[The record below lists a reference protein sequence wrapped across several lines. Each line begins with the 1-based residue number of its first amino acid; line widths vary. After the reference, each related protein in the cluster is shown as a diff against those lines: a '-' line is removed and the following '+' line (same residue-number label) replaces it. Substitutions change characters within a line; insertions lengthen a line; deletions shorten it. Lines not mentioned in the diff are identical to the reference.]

1 MISLLCY
8 AGVYAKTKGTSP
20 WEVFSMIR
28 AGNFKLGGYAIGI
41 VLLTILM
48 IGMCVQERFFCRF
61 SVRWVQSFPCFR
73 HCRS

>member
-1 MISLLCY
+1 
-8 AGVYAKTKGTSP
+8 
-20 WEVFSMIR
+20 MIR

-61 SVRWVQSFPCFR
+61 FCPMGAVFFPASGTAVPDTGKR
-73 HCRS
+73 P